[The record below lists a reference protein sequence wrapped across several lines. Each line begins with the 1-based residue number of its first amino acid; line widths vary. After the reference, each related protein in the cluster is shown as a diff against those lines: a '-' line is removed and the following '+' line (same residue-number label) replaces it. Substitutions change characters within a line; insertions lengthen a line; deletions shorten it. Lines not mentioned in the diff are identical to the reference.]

1 MERLKQ
7 IIHTFRTDEEAR
19 SGVIFAIALLLF
31 FCWWGATGH
40 WDDSAYLPS
49 FLR

>member
-7 IIHTFRTDEEAR
+7 IIHTLRTDEEAR
-19 SGVIFAIALLLF
+19 SGAIFVIALILF
-31 FCWWGATGH
+31 LCWWGATGH
-40 WDDSAYLPS
+40 WDDSPYLPS

>member
-1 MERLKQ
+1 MKRLKQ
-7 IIHTFRTDEEAR
+7 IIHTLRTDRETR
-19 SGVIFAIALLLF
+19 IYILGVIALALF

-40 WDDSAYLPS
+40 WDNDPLLPQ